1 MKKATV
7 TFFQVL
13 GFTGEFRP
21 IHGRGEFPIRY
32 CVRNHNIKRT
42 VAGVINETE
51 NEKLEIALRCLLFF
65 GVEQYPRLE
74 FYGVTLAI
82 VKVDET

>member
-1 MKKATV
+1 MKKATI
-7 TFFQVL
+7 TFFQVS

-21 IHGRGEFPIRY
+21 INGRRKFPMKY
-32 CVRNHNIKRT
+32 CVRNQNIKRT
-42 VAGVINETE
+42 VAGVINEKE
-51 NEKLEIALRCLLFF
+51 NEKLEIALRCLLFL

-74 FYGVTLAI
+74 FYDVTLAI